1 MYICI
6 RIENAFRMNFYT
18 ALLLLPSVA
27 CLFWVIV
34 HSLIASR
41 VSTFR
46 VLVALLITVA
56 FVIITDDSDLLF
68 ADTPGA
74 GAICRLLLQI
84 LGPSV
89 MPLLILY
96 LDHVG
101 RDRKFHPN
109 QMAWIIAPAILF
121 AAAFVMTFII
131 GMPEV
136 ERFISTVRSSG
147 HSIVHDEYAGTLL
160 HAYYLSTKVALRITM
175 FLELAIYLAYL
186 VYISRKRH
194 LNFKRLFAGKGIPVL
209 EAQVVFGTIA
219 LLSVMA
225 GVLSPGNIIIH
236 SKHIGA
242 IWALLSMTFIF
253 IFCYFALF
261 GGKGTVSVKNRKT
274 AWRFNYSE
282 TDKNSLIEQVAYDLA
297 EDADDATIGRIL
309 SRIGVASNIEPL
321 KASNEPYFPAVSKS
335 WDDPGLLSRFRH
347 LMMDEQ
353 AFLEPGITVV
363 DVAERLDSNKTYVSR
378 MVNEV
383 CNLTFPELLNQMRV
397 DYAKKYLLS
406 HRDANQNDIAQACG
420 FISASSFNT
429 TFKRITGY
437 TPRVWTAREYETE

>member
-1 MYICI
+1 MI
-6 RIENAFRMNFYT
+6 FYT

-34 HSLIASR
+34 HSLIAPR

-46 VLVALLITVA
+46 ILVALLITVA

-68 ADTPGA
+68 ANTPGA
-74 GAICRLLLQI
+74 GAICRLVLQV

-89 MPLLILY
+89 MPLLMLY
-96 LDHVG
+96 LDRVG
-101 RDRKFHPN
+101 RGNKFHPN
-109 QMAWIIAPAILF
+109 QMAWIVAPAILF
-121 AAAFVMTFII
+121 AAASVMTVMI
-131 GMPEV
+131 GVPEI
-136 ERFISTVRSSG
+136 ESFISTVRSSG
-147 HSIVHDEYAGTLL
+147 HTVVHDEYAGTLL
-160 HAYYLSTKVALRITM
+160 HAYYLSTKVALRVTVFM
-175 FLELAIYLAYL
+175 ELAIYLAFI
-186 VYISRKRH
+186 VYISKKRH

-253 IFCYFALF
+253 IFCYIALF
-261 GGKGTVSVKNRKT
+261 GSKEMVSAENRKT

-282 TDKNSLIEQVAYDLA
+282 KDKNSLIEQVAYDFA
-297 EDADDATIGRIL
+297 QNADDETIGRVL
-309 SRIGVASNIEPL
+309 SRTDIASGIVSL
-321 KASNEPYFPAVSKS
+321 KAAGRVATDPYFPAVSKS

-437 TPRVWTAREYETE
+437 TPRVWTAREYELNPAS